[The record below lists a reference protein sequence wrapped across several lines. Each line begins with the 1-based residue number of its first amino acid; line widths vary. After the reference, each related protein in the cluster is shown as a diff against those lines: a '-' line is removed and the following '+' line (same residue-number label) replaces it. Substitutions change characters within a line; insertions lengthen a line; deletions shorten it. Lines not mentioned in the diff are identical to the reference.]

1 MRMKMLNNIEA
12 ERVRNR
18 LTKEE
23 ISKRLGVSERTYR
36 NWVKEKTDI
45 PGVALVKLSQIFET
59 DVGYL
64 MQGCIGVEG
73 MKEVV

>member
-64 MQGCIGVEG
+64 MQGCIGVES

>member
-1 MRMKMLNNIEA
+1 MLNNIEA

-23 ISKRLGVSERTYR
+23 ISKRLGVSERTYC

-64 MQGCIGVEG
+64 MQEIGRAHV
-73 MKEVV
+73 